1 VTARIVGLEAW
12 AMSFQ
17 TELHSARF
25 WGRIVLVSSAA
36 TIVLVLLL
44 QLEPARAFFRLS
56 PELPLAL
63 VALRLVLYAAFIA
76 FERRWGHRVG
86 YFVLGSLGMG
96 FTFQLVLSSLVV
108 SAAAPG
114 AFVLAVLPVV
124 GAAYNTM
131 ILRATPRFPWPALVH
146 AAAMALVLATHPTTP
161 YVQIFAVAGVL
172 AVSSG
177 LFLGALAEE
186 MAQAR
191 RLLEEHRRAIAAS
204 ALEERSGEAQRLSST
219 LLEILQ
225 WNHDASS
232 ALSTAALDAEH
243 LADLIRR
250 DGTADRKTVHAAA
263 RTLRDALRRMAYDP
277 ADHARAQDDPSLG
290 AAMVVP
296 AIRSAFAEAARR
308 APAVAFEVRLVSR
321 AAELAEATV
330 RGGATELERTMA
342 ELAKNACEGSGEK
355 GAARVVAEV
364 DVGCEPGFVHVRVL
378 DDGPGFAPV
387 LGSVPVPL
395 LTTKAGGSGIG
406 LYTISGIA
414 GASGGSLTLG
424 NRPESGAVVTLR
436 LPRR

>member
-1 VTARIVGLEAW
+1 VTARPGGFETW
-12 AMSFQ
+12 AMSFE

-44 QLEPARAFFRLS
+44 QLEPARHFFRLS
-56 PELPLAL
+56 PALPLAL

-76 FERRWGHRVG
+76 AERRFSHRAG
-86 YFVLGSLGMG
+86 YFVLGALGMS

-131 ILRATPRFPWPALVH
+131 ILRATPSFPWPALVH

-172 AVSSG
+172 AMSSG
-177 LFLGALAEE
+177 VFLGGLAEE
-186 MAQAR
+186 MAHAR
-191 RLLEEHRRAIAAS
+191 RLLEGHRRAIAAS

-250 DGTADRKTVHAAA
+250 SGAGDRKPVHAAA
-263 RTLRDALRRMAYDP
+263 RALRDALRRMAYDP

-290 AAMVVP
+290 AAMIVP
-296 AIRSAFAEAARR
+296 AIRSAFADVARR
-308 APAVAFEVRLVSR
+308 APAVAFELRLAQG
-321 AAELAEATV
+321 AAELAEAAV
-330 RGGATELERTMA
+330 RGGAAELERSMA
-342 ELAKNACEGSGEK
+342 ELAKNAWEGNGER
-355 GAARVVAEV
+355 GATRVVAEV
-364 DVGCEPGFVHVRVL
+364 DVTCEPGFVHVRVL
-378 DDGPGFAPV
+378 DDGPGFAPM
-387 LGSVPVPL
+387 LGGVPVPL
-395 LTTKAGGSGIG
+395 LTTKTGGSGIG
-406 LYTISGIA
+406 LYTIAGIA
-414 GASGGSLTLG
+414 GASGGSLELG
-424 NRPESGAVVTLR
+424 NRPEGGAVVTVR